1 MKKVK
6 CTLTQRQW
14 DTLREALRFYGE
26 IMEENGW
33 KTEANIVGRIK
44 EKIEAGSWKMD
55 RADLETIQMALEA
68 QRGNS

>member
-14 DTLREALRFYGE
+14 ETLLVALEYYGDA
-26 IMEENGW
+26 MEENGC
-33 KTEANIVGRIK
+33 KTKVKIVERIEK
-44 EKIEAGSWKMD
+44 KIEAGSWKMD

-68 QRGNS
+68 QKG